1 MGEIVSCSLEDG
13 VAVVRIDN
21 PPVNAMDRGVRAGLD
36 KVFTELKARK
46 DINAIVL
53 GCAGRTFVAGAD
65 IKEFDTGIAEPGFH
79 KVLRLIEDS
88 PVPVVAAVHGTALG
102 AGTELA
108 MSCHY
113 RVVDKNGRFG
123 LPELSLGIIPGAG
136 GTQRLPRL
144 VPVERAL
151 DIILAGKPVGAEAA
165 REIGLADA
173 VVEGDVVKGAVDFA
187 RDLIAKGAGPRRT
200 REQPVKGTENTE
212 ALFAQKRAEVAKKM
226 RNRQSP
232 LVLIETFERTC
243 KLPFDE
249 GLKIESEQSSKL
261 EKATE
266 SRALRHLFFAEREVR
281 KIPGIGAEVKP
292 RPIAKVGIVGA
303 GTMGGGIAMSFANIG
318 VPVTVLDVK
327 QDFLDTGF
335 SRMRKNYE
343 RSVSRGSLKA
353 EQADQRMGLI
363 TPTLNEK
370 DLGDADL
377 IIEAVFEN
385 MALKK
390 DIFRKLGKVAKDGAI
405 LGTNTS
411 TLDIDEIGAVTGR
424 PQDIVGLHFFSPA
437 HVMPL
442 LEIVQTKATSPQVL
456 TTALEVAKQIR
467 KVGVVSK
474 VSYGFIGNRMM
485 DPYAREAEHCLLE
498 GATPEQVDGAL
509 EDFGMAMGILAVF
522 DMAGVEVGPST
533 RRERKHLL
541 PNDPGFYRCSD
552 LLTERGWLGQK
563 TGRGYYRYDN
573 PGHKRMSD
581 PEANEMFW
589 EEGKRLGVERRN
601 PSRKEIQERC
611 FFSMINEGALLL
623 EEGVALRAG
632 DIDVVYASGYGFPRY
647 RGGPMFY
654 ADTVGL
660 KVIHDRLLEFKS
672 ILDPQYW
679 TPAPLLAKLAA
690 EGSTFAEWDKSRG
703 A

>member
-1 MGEIVSCSLEDG
+1 MGEIVAYSLEDG

-36 KVFTELKARK
+36 KVFAELKSRP
-46 DINAIVL
+46 DVRAIVI

-88 PVPVVAAVHGTALG
+88 ARPVIAAVHGAALG
-102 AGTELA
+102 AGAELA
-108 MSCHY
+108 LSCHY
-113 RVVDKNGRFG
+113 RVADKHARFG

-144 VPVERAL
+144 VPLERAL
-151 DIILAGKPVGAEAA
+151 DMILSGKPVGAPAA
-165 REIGLADA
+165 RDIGLVDA
-173 VVEGDVVKGAVDFA
+173 VVDSDVVAGAAAFA
-187 RDLIAKGAGPRRT
+187 RELVAKGGGPRRT
-200 REQPVKGTENTE
+200 RDMAVKGAKDAEE
-212 ALFAQKRAEVAKKM
+212 LFARKRAQVGKTM

-232 LVLIETFERTC
+232 LALIDTLQATAN
-243 KLPFDE
+243 LSFDE
-249 GLKIESEQSSKL
+249 GLKIEQSQSDKL
-261 EKATE
+261 ERATE

-281 KIPGIGAEVKP
+281 KIPGIGARVKP
-292 RPIAKVGIVGA
+292 RPIARVGIVGA
-303 GTMGGGIAMSFANIG
+303 GTMGGGISMSFANIG
-318 VPVTVLDVK
+318 VPVTVLDAK
-327 QDFLDTGF
+327 QEYLDSGF
-335 SRMRKNYE
+335 ARMRKNYE
-343 RSVSRGSLKA
+343 RSVSRGSLKP
-353 EQADQRMGLI
+353 EHADQRMALI
-363 TPTLNEK
+363 TPTL
-370 DLGDADL
+370 DAARLGDADL

-390 DIFRKLGKVAKDGAI
+390 DIYRMLDGVAKDGAI

-411 TLDIDEIGAVTGR
+411 TLDIEEIGAVTKR
-424 PQDIVGLHFFSPA
+424 PQDVVGLHFFSPA

-442 LEIVQTKATSPQVL
+442 LEIVQTNKTAPDVIA
-456 TTALEVAKQIR
+456 TALEVAKQIR
-467 KVGVVSK
+467 KVGVVAK
-474 VSYGFIGNRMM
+474 NSYGFIGNRMM

-522 DMAGVEVGPST
+522 DLAGVEVGPST

-541 PNDPGFYRCSD
+541 PRDPGYYRCSD
-552 LLTERGWLGQK
+552 MLVERGWLGQK

-573 PGHKRMSD
+573 PAHKRMPD
-581 PEANEMFW
+581 PEAAEMFW
-589 EEGKRLGVERRN
+589 AEGERLGVARRN
-601 PSRKEIQERC
+601 PDRREIQERC
-611 FFSMINEGALLL
+611 FYSMINEGALLL
-623 EEGVALRAG
+623 QEGVALRAG

-654 ADTVGL
+654 ADTIGL
-660 KVIHDRLLEFKS
+660 KVIHDRILEFKRT
-672 ILDPQYW
+672 LDPQYW

-690 EGSTFAEWDKSRG
+690 EGSTFAEWDAGRR
-703 A
+703 